1 MTTESP
7 EHNQPNDDAAIA
19 QRVRRGCNFIV
30 GLFAVLTAVN
40 TMAAGGFNN
49 LAVQIFA
56 GLFVISLIVRIVIAR
71 EGK

>member
-1 MTTESP
+1 MTNDPPNTDQSPQDVSP
-7 EHNQPNDDAAIA
+7 EH
-19 QRVRRGCNFIV
+19 RVRRGCNFIV

-40 TMAAGGFNN
+40 SFSAGGFDN

-56 GLFVISLIVRIVIAR
+56 ALFVVSVIVRILLSR